1 MSRQYE
7 RPEARDGGLRL
18 HLNENTAGC
27 SPKVQRVLSD
37 LTREQAAF
45 YPDYDAAIAASAAHF
60 GVTRDHV
67 VLTNGLDDGI
77 MLASL
82 VALRGATAADPF
94 EAIVVQPAFDMY
106 AACADAMGGKIVEV
120 PPQTDLFFPLQRV
133 VDAIGP
139 RTRIIFL
146 TNPNNPT
153 GLSIPKATV
162 AAIAQAAP
170 AAIVFLDE
178 AYADFAGQ
186 SMIDDAAS
194 GTIPN
199 LLVGR
204 TFAKAFGLAGL
215 RIGALIGRIETLAP
229 IRRAVL
235 PYTLNAYATAALPA
249 ALDDREY
256 YEWYLAEV
264 RESKRL
270 LYDVLAR
277 AGVRFWPSDGNFVL
291 VSFGDDLDRVIA
303 AVARRGI
310 NIRDRSADPGCGG
323 CARITAGVLD
333 HTRQLVAALEE
344 VLCGGQ

>member
-1 MSRQYE
+1 
-7 RPEARDGGLRL
+7 
-18 HLNENTAGC
+18 
-27 SPKVQRVLSD
+27 
-37 LTREQAAF
+37 
-45 YPDYDAAIAASAAHF
+45 
-60 GVTRDHV
+60 
-67 VLTNGLDDGI
+67 
-77 MLASL
+77 
-82 VALRGATAADPF
+82 
-94 EAIVVQPAFDMY
+94 
-106 AACADAMGGKIVEV
+106 
-120 PPQTDLFFPLQRV
+120 
-133 VDAIGP
+133 
-139 RTRIIFL
+139 
-146 TNPNNPT
+146 
-153 GLSIPKATV
+153 
-162 AAIAQAAP
+162 
-170 AAIVFLDE
+170 VFLDE

-215 RIGALIGRIETLAP
+215 RIGALIGRLETLAP

-235 PYTLNAYATAALPA
+235 PYTLNAYAAAALPA